1 MTEAANRDARTASLA
16 LVVTLAIQAFTS
28 LAATTPAVLA
38 PELAEEMGI
47 SASWIGVFVGLVYAG
62 AILSS
67 IVSIGL
73 MERYGAIRVSQ
84 ACVILCAA
92 GIAMVGS
99 LPASGPSLLAGAAIL
114 LGLGYGPITPA
125 SSQILVRTTQ
135 PSQMALMFSIKQT
148 GVPVGAALAGA
159 LMPAVAIA
167 VGWRAAAI
175 AVGLT
180 GVLIAIAAQSTRR
193 ALDTDT
199 KPGRALSV
207 GAVVDWLR
215 LVATSPALAEL
226 ATLSFAYA
234 SVQVC
239 VLSFLV
245 VYLHDTLQ
253 WSLVEAG
260 LALTATTVGGVFG
273 RIGWGAVAD
282 RVLTPRRVLT
292 LIGFIASVCALT
304 LACATQEWPTAAV
317 LSLVAVFGCTAIG
330 WNGVLLAELARH
342 APQGGAGAVTAAAS
356 VITFAGVVAGP
367 PVFAALAA
375 LTAGYRSGFVV
386 LSLVSLGAAV
396 AFHWHGPPRRMAVS
410 ETPSTTA

>member
-1 MTEAANRDARTASLA
+1 MGAPGVVNADARTASVA

-38 PELAEEMGI
+38 PELAQDMGI

-84 ACVILCAA
+84 VCVILCAA
-92 GIAMVGS
+92 GIAMVGF
-99 LPASGPSLLAGAAIL
+99 LPASAAPMLAGAAVL

-125 SSQILVRTTQ
+125 SSQILARTTP
-135 PSQMALMFSIKQT
+135 PSRMALMFSIKQT
-148 GVPVGAALAGA
+148 GVPAGAALSGA
-159 LMPAVAIA
+159 LLPLAAIA

-175 AVGLT
+175 AVGFA
-180 GVLIAIAAQSTRR
+180 GVLIALAAQPTRR
-193 ALDTDT
+193 ALDTDAQ
-199 KPGRALSV
+199 PGRPFSAGV
-207 GAVVDWLR
+207 VVDWLR
-215 LVATSPALAEL
+215 LVARSPPLAEL
-226 ATLSFAYA
+226 AALSFAYA

-282 RVLTPRRVLT
+282 RARNARRVLT
-292 LIGFIASVCALT
+292 LIGCIASVSGLT
-304 LACATQEWPTAAV
+304 LACATPEWPTAAV
-317 LSLVAVFGCTAIG
+317 LSLATVLGGTAIG
-330 WNGVLLAELARH
+330 WNGVQLAELARH
-342 APQGGAGAVTAAAS
+342 APEGGAGAVTAAAS

-367 PVFAALAA
+367 PSFAALAA
-375 LTAGYRSGFVV
+375 VTAGYRSGFVA
-386 LSLVSLGAAV
+386 LSLVSLGAAA
-396 AFHWHGPPRRMAVS
+396 AFHWHGSTRRTAEGDPR
-410 ETPSTTA
+410 

>member
-1 MTEAANRDARTASLA
+1 MNRDARTASVA

-47 SASWIGVFVGLVYAG
+47 SASWIGIFVGLVYAG

-67 IVSIGL
+67 IVSIGI

-84 ACVILCAA
+84 ACVMLCAA
-92 GIAMVGS
+92 GIAIVGS
-99 LPASGPSLLAGAAIL
+99 VPASGASLLAGAAIL

-125 SSQILVRTTQ
+125 SSQILIRTTQ

-159 LMPAVAIA
+159 LLPAAALA

-175 AVGLT
+175 AVGLI
-180 GVLIAIAAQSTRR
+180 GVLIALGAEPTRR

-199 KPGRALSV
+199 QPGRTFSV
-207 GAVVDWLR
+207 GVVVEWLR
-215 LVATSPALAEL
+215 LVARSPALAEL

-234 SVQVC
+234 SVQIC
-239 VLSFLV
+239 VMSFLV

-260 LALTATTVGGVFG
+260 LGLTATTVGGVCG

-282 RVLTPRRVLT
+282 RMLNARRVLT
-292 LIGFIASVCALT
+292 WTGLVAGACAFT
-304 LACATQEWPTAAV
+304 LAYATPEWPMAAV
-317 LSLVAVFGCTAIG
+317 LALVALLGGTAIG

-342 APQGGAGAVTAAAS
+342 APEGGAGAVTAAAS
-356 VITFAGVVAGP
+356 VITFAGVVVGP
-367 PVFAALAA
+367 PLFATLAA

-386 LSLVSLGAAV
+386 LSQVSLGAAA
-396 AFHWHGPPRRMAVS
+396 AFHWHGQRRRMGVM
-410 ETPSTTA
+410 E